1 MSNTADAYLD
11 NLRASPVSL
20 GIALRLSGEIDLSN
34 AQDLKDALDEGLEVG
49 GPILIDVSEL
59 SFIDS
64 AGVHVWMQ
72 AAEALKD
79 RGCSGDPWRT
89 EVAQPA
95 VGPSRCG
102 RHGEEPP
109 SCSPRLGGAHRAR
122 ANHEFIAPTS

>member
-34 AQDLKDALDEGLEVG
+34 AQDLKDALDEALEVG

-79 RGCSGDPWRT
+79 RGCLVIHGEQKSLSRLLDLLGVDDMVKNLHRVHHPS
-89 EVAQPA
+89 EEHIA
-95 VGPSRCG
+95 PSRT
-102 RHGEEPP
+102 
-109 SCSPRLGGAHRAR
+109 
-122 ANHEFIAPTS
+122 TSS